1 MASRRR
7 LPPIERVTER
17 LVLRPLRRKDED
29 SYVAML
35 VDSTEAWAP
44 WTPAS
49 SPDLTPEA
57 RFLNELARTEGGA
70 RRGSH
75 LRLGGFQDGGRLVGL
90 FSLNEIVRG
99 VFQSAYAGWQVR
111 SSDMGRG
118 LGTEGVQ
125 ALLDIA
131 FSPEP
136 SGLGLHRVQA
146 NVMPSNA
153 ASLRVVEKVGL
164 RKEGEAERYLRIA
177 GRWEDHLMFAVTAEE
192 WTSHG

>member
-1 MASRRR
+1 VELA
-7 LPPIERVTER
+7 TER
-17 LVLRPLRRKDED
+17 LRLRPLRRKDED
-29 SYVAML
+29 EFVAML
-35 VDSTEAWAP
+35 ADSSEAWAP

-49 SPDLTPEA
+49 SPDLSPHA
-57 RFLNELARTEGGA
+57 RFLNELERTERGA

-75 LRLGGFQDGGRLVGL
+75 LRLVGFQEDGRLVGL

-111 SSDMGRG
+111 GTDTGRG
-118 LGTEGVQ
+118 LGTEGVR

-131 FSPEP
+131 FSSEP
-136 SGLGLHRVQA
+136 AGLGLHRVQA

-153 ASLRVVEKVGL
+153 ASLRVVEKVGF

-192 WTSHG
+192 WSSQV